1 MTPLTRA
8 LELEGYTV
16 TAVGNGAE
24 ALDAA
29 GSAQP
34 DVVVLD
40 VSMPIVDGLTV
51 CKVLRADG
59 NRVPILMLTA
69 RTETRDR
76 VAGLDAGA
84 DDYLPKPFELDELLA
99 RLRALLRRA
108 HTDGMADAELVQLAD
123 LRLDPAARR
132 AWRGDRELDLSKTE
146 FDLLELLVRNQG
158 VVLDHSTIYDRIWHY
173 DFGPDSKNLAVYI
186 GYLRRKTEADGEP
199 RLIQTV
205 RGRRVLGPGGP
216 GRRVRLMSL
225 RLAHR
230 VGAGGDRRGDH
241 DLGGHGV
248 VPRDERPPAAG
259 GRQLARH
266 GVAAR
271 SRTTRAT
278 AATPSCSTCTSCRS
292 SPPRRHR
299 ASLYL
304 GGDVVAPGPA
314 RPRRAAIPG
323 RCSTTSST
331 HGDADVRLVSG
342 CPPAVGPTSCC
353 RSVARWTRTPA
364 SSHDLQDADDAARGA
379 GDGGRRG
386 ARLADRP
393 HGVRARSPA

>member
-1 MTPLTRA
+1 
-8 LELEGYTV
+8 
-16 TAVGNGAE
+16 VGNGAE

-84 DDYLPKPFELDELLA
+84 DDYLPKPFELEELLA
-99 RLRALLRRA
+99 RLRALLRRV
-108 HTDGMADAELVQLAD
+108 HTDGMADADLVQLSD

-132 AWRGDRELDLSKTE
+132 AWRDDRELDLSKTE

-199 RLIQTV
+199 RLIQTI
-205 RGRRVLGPGGP
+205 RGVGYSAREVPAGALG
-216 GRRVRLMSL
+216 
-225 RLAHR
+225 
-230 VGAGGDRRGDH
+230 
-241 DLGGHGV
+241 
-248 VPRDERPPAAG
+248 
-259 GRQLARH
+259 
-266 GVAAR
+266 
-271 SRTTRAT
+271 
-278 AATPSCSTCTSCRS
+278 
-292 SPPRRHR
+292 
-299 ASLYL
+299 
-304 GGDVVAPGPA
+304 
-314 RPRRAAIPG
+314 
-323 RCSTTSST
+323 
-331 HGDADVRLVSG
+331 
-342 CPPAVGPTSCC
+342 
-353 RSVARWTRTPA
+353 
-364 SSHDLQDADDAARGA
+364 
-379 GDGGRRG
+379 
-386 ARLADRP
+386 
-393 HGVRARSPA
+393 